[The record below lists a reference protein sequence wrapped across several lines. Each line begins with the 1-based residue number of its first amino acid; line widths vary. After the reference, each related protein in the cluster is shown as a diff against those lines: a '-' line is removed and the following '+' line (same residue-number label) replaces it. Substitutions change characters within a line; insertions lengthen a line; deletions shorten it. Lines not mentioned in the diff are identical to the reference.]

1 MTVFTTRIATGRTV
15 TALSL
20 LATSSFLWQSTT
32 TSAFAPSTQFA
43 KHKSAQGLVV
53 KPSHLRLWDNQLQ
66 GQQEF
71 EKEGQEY
78 DAAFSKMMMV
88 DASTSST
95 TTMTTTPILFQW
107 FQKLLLAADDSNNKN
122 NVPNGFTAIK
132 TAALAAMVI
141 ALTFNPLPSEAAM
154 SGGRMGGGSFSSA
167 PRMSRP
173 APSYGGGRGG
183 GGAYYGG
190 ARTSY
195 YSRPSVTVLPSM
207 GYGYSPFFAPSP
219 FYGGGV
225 GAISYARGPGL
236 FDLLFL
242 GGFLFV
248 VANFFSNAT
257 RSIGSSTS
265 SSTFFS
271 DVGSS
276 ALGAG
281 TSVLQ
286 LSVAMEVSN
295 RDDPN
300 SILGA
305 LRRLANTA
313 KTDSRVGIQNLTSQV
328 AVELLRRKSSI
339 VSASSSYQHFRDRTQ
354 AQREYNSK
362 SIQERSKFEK
372 ETISKF
378 GGVDYSLMDN
388 SRNSVGGDGTKA
400 TMAVI
405 TLVLAIDGDST
416 KIPTRISSIQDVE
429 EALKRIASDAKV
441 DSCLQSA
448 EILWTPEDAYETLTL
463 RDVIADYPELRS
475 L

>member
-1 MTVFTTRIATGRTV
+1 MAVSKRTTSGRTL

-20 LATSSFLWQSTT
+20 LATSSFLLQSTT
-32 TSAFAPSTQFA
+32 TSAFAPSRQFGTTMA
-43 KHKSAQGLVV
+43 KPKNARGFVV
-53 KPSHLRLWDNQLQ
+53 TPSHLRLWDNQLQ
-66 GQQEF
+66 GEDFEQQQDQYHQ
-71 EKEGQEY
+71 GR
-78 DAAFSKMMMV
+78 DALTLDETSPSTHP
-88 DASTSST
+88 STS
-95 TTMTTTPILFQW
+95 PILFQW
-107 FQKLLLAADDSNNKN
+107 FQKMLLEADDNSNS

-141 ALTFNPLPSEAAM
+141 ALTFAPLPSDAAM
-154 SGGRMGGGSFSSA
+154 SGGRMGGSFSSA

-173 APSYGGGRGG
+173 APSYGGGG

-190 ARTSY
+190 ARTTY

-207 GYGYSPFFAPSP
+207 GYGYNPFFAPTP

-225 GAISYARGPGL
+225 GAISYARGPSF
-236 FDLLFL
+236 FDLIFL

-248 VANFFSNAT
+248 IANFFSNAT
-257 RSIGSSTS
+257 RSIGESSTTS
-265 SSTFFS
+265 SFFS

-286 LSVAMEVSN
+286 LSVAMEVPN

-354 AQREYNSK
+354 AQRDYNSK

-372 ETISKF
+372 ETISKY
-378 GGVDYSLMDN
+378 GGVDYSMSSSDT
-388 SRNSVGGDGTKA
+388 VGDGTKA

-416 KIPTRISSIQDVE
+416 KIPSRIKSIQDVE
-429 EALKRIASDAKV
+429 EALRRIASDAKV

-448 EILWTPEDAYETLTL
+448 EILWTPEDATETLTL